1 LTRDKDRLTPEQD
14 RLTHG
19 QDLLTLGQDLLTLGQ
34 DLLTFEQDRLTLER
48 DRLTLE
54 QEVLTRQPGRL
65 TCAERAICG
74 GGSLKNPVKYEIFY
88 GGLIKIRI
96 QDQQVKDGV
105 WEYSKKF
112 HKNH

>member
-1 LTRDKDRLTPEQD
+1 
-14 RLTHG
+14 
-19 QDLLTLGQDLLTLGQ
+19 
-34 DLLTFEQDRLTLER
+34 
-48 DRLTLE
+48 
-54 QEVLTRQPGRL
+54 L

-96 QDQQVKDGV
+96 QDQQVKDGG
-105 WEYSKKF
+105 WDYSKKF

>member
-1 LTRDKDRLTPEQD
+1 LTLERDLLTPGQD
-14 RLTHG
+14 RLTLG
-19 QDLLTLGQDLLTLGQ
+19 QDRLTLGQDLLTLGRDLLTLEQ
-34 DLLTFEQDRLTLER
+34 DLLTR
-48 DRLTLE
+48 
-54 QEVLTRQPGRL
+54 
-65 TCAERAICG
+65 AESAICG

-105 WEYSKKF
+105 WEYSKNL